1 MVVVMAIMVVI
12 IMVMIM
18 VVIIMVVITNIV
30 STITYNACCVNVIVG
45 TVRGPHIIIL
55 VTLVNIK
62 VGHKVFRMLLQRL
75 VIRWQVFSVEGGPW
89 QVVVVIGIVG
99 GGVVNVGGWAVEM
112 AYQ

>member
-62 VGHKVFRMLLQRL
+62 VAHKVFRVLLQRL

-112 AYQ
+112 ADQ